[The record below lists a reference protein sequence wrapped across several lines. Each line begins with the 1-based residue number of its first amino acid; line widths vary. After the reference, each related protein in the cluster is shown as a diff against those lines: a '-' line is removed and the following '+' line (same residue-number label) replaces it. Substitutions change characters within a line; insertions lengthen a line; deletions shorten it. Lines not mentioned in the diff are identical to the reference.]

1 MLTLIAFV
9 LVLAVVI
16 VVHELGHFTLAKLLG
31 AAVDRFSFGFGP
43 RLVGKRIGETEYRIS
58 ALPLGGYVKLL
69 GERPDEPMPEY
80 ARGLPYHALSM
91 WKRIAIVVAGPLFNM
106 IAAFLILTFSLLA
119 FGLPVL
125 TPKVGEVE
133 PGSPAAQAGL
143 RAGDR
148 IESIDGVPVARWE
161 DLPSRLEDKAGSSVR
176 MTVLRD
182 DARVELSVTPK
193 LGRAPTPLGEEVE
206 RPLIGVGPAGDVVVQ
221 DVGMGSA
228 PALAARHTWNAV
240 ALTYAAVAGLL
251 TGNVSLRNLAGPVAI
266 AEMSGE
272 ATRAGPQ
279 VLLSFIA
286 LLSVNIAVL
295 NLLPLPVLDGGR
307 LVLLLIEL
315 VRRRPLKLETQLAI
329 QSIGAAL
336 LLALTVFV
344 LWNDLARLR

>member
-69 GERPDEPMPEY
+69 GETPDEPMPEY

-91 WKRIAIVVAGPLFNM
+91 WKRIAIVAAGPVFNM
-106 IAAFLILTFSLLA
+106 IGAFLILACSLLS
-119 FGLPVL
+119 FGFPVL
-125 TPKVGEVE
+125 TPTIGQVE
-133 PGSPAAQAGL
+133 PGSPAAEAGL
-143 RAGDR
+143 RPGDR
-148 IESIDGVPVARWE
+148 IAAIDGVVVERWE
-161 DLPSRLEDKAGSSVR
+161 DLPSRLEGKAGSPVR
-176 MTVLRD
+176 VTVLRE
-182 DARVELSVTPK
+182 DAQVELSVTPK
-193 LGRAPTPLGEEVE
+193 LGSAPTPLGEEVE
-206 RPLIGVGPAGDVVVQ
+206 RPLIGVAPAGDVVVQ
-221 DVGMGSA
+221 DVGIGGA
-228 PALAARHTWNAV
+228 AALAAQQTWNAV
-240 ALTYAAVAGLL
+240 VLTYTAVAGLL
-251 TGNVSLRNLAGPVAI
+251 TGKVSVSNLAGPVAI

-295 NLLPLPVLDGGR
+295 NLLPVPVLDGGR

-315 VRRRPLKLETQLAI
+315 VRRRPLKIETQRVV
-329 QSIGAAL
+329 QSVGAAL

-344 LWNDLARLR
+344 LWNDIARLR

>member
-1 MLTLIAFV
+1 MLTLVAFV
-9 LVLAVVI
+9 FVLAVVI
-16 VVHELGHFTLAKLLG
+16 VVHELGHFTVAKLLG

-69 GERPDEPMPEY
+69 GERPDEPMPAY
-80 ARGLPYHALSM
+80 ARGLPYHALPM
-91 WKRIAIVVAGPLFNM
+91 WKRVAIVVAGPLFNM
-106 IAAFLILTFSLLA
+106 VAALLILTFSLLA
-119 FGLPVL
+119 FGFPVL
-125 TPKVGEVE
+125 TPKIGQVE
-133 PGSPAAQAGL
+133 AGSPAADAGL
-143 RAGDR
+143 RPGDR
-148 IESIDGVPVARWE
+148 IAAIDGVPIARWE
-161 DLPSRLEDKAGSSVR
+161 DLPSQLEGKADSPVR
-176 MTVLRD
+176 ITIVRD

-193 LGRAPTPLGEEVE
+193 LGKAPTALGEEVE
-206 RPLIGVGPAGDVVVQ
+206 RPLIGVAPAGDVVVE
-221 DVGMGSA
+221 DVGVARA
-228 PALAARHTWNAV
+228 PALAAQHTWNAV
-240 ALTYAAVAGLL
+240 VLTYTAVAGLF
-251 TGNVSLRNLAGPVAI
+251 TGKVSLSTLAGPVAI

-307 LVLLLIEL
+307 LVLLLIEV
-315 VRRRPLKLETQLAI
+315 VRRRPLRIETQIAI

-344 LWNDLARLR
+344 LWNDIARLR